1 MCKAR
6 ACLQLKIFIGSAFNR
21 IMDLLI
27 SFSPALRTCRGLVWR
42 KTGHQGD
49 VALTGSGAQKSTHGS
64 HICIHICF

>member
-49 VALTGSGAQKSTHGS
+49 VALT
-64 HICIHICF
+64 